1 MIYRHNYG
9 IVIIHMGDEKPKT
22 DEFGVTTF
30 TIYTDGGLAYRLDR
44 KKDSEY
50 IFVTILDMEGRAIA
64 KRVINTLNK
73 ENESILKLYEDYLRE
88 AADD

>member
-1 MIYRHNYG
+1 
-9 IVIIHMGDEKPKT
+9 MGDEKPRT

-44 KKDSEY
+44 KKNSEY

-64 KRVINTLNK
+64 KRVIDTQNK
-73 ENESILKLYEDYLRE
+73 ENESVLRLYEDYIRE
-88 AADD
+88 ATDD

>member
-1 MIYRHNYG
+1 
-9 IVIIHMGDEKPKT
+9 MGDEKPKT

-30 TIYTDGGLAYRLDR
+30 TIYADGGLAYRLDR

-50 IFVTILDMEGRAIA
+50 IFVTILDTEGRAIA
-64 KRVINTLNK
+64 KRVINTLNT
-73 ENESILKLYEDYLRE
+73 ENESILRLYEDYLRE